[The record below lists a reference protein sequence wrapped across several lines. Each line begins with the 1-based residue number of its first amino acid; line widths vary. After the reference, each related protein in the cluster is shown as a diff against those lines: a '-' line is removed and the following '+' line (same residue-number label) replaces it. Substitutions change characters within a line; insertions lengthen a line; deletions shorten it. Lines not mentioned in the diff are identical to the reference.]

1 MPISS
6 QLKDIDWDVVGDEVI
21 TYLRNLLRID
31 TRNPPGNE
39 IRAAEYLRGVLQQ
52 EGIACE
58 ITGPSPDRGTI
69 VGRLKGDGSA
79 PPLLLMSH
87 TDVVAVE
94 PEKWTH
100 DPFAAEIAD
109 GFIYG
114 RGALD
119 MKHMVTMELMT
130 MLLLKRAGMP
140 LKRDVIFMA
149 AADEE
154 VGGHQGAG
162 WVAHNRPELI
172 QAEYALNEGGGG
184 GFEINGCRYY
194 SIQTAE
200 KGAARFR
207 LRAKGK
213 PGHGS
218 RPHDENAIL
227 KLAEVL
233 SRLRNHQPPV
243 HFTAPLRGY
252 VTGIA
257 STQPPDIVQLF
268 LAVLAHEAT
277 ADAAIDALPMEDLLK
292 QKLRAMT
299 RNTITPTMLRAGS
312 QINVIPSEAEAS
324 LDGRILPGWTPEMYL
339 RELRAIFGEDVDI
352 DFIDP
357 SEPLEVDPASPLFE
371 VIKDVVREHDPE
383 ATVVPTLLTG
393 GTDAKHVAELGTK
406 VYGFAPEMYISGL
419 NDWSRVHG
427 HDERI
432 ATRSIQ
438 WGTRVLYD
446 VVARFASSV
455 Q

>member
-1 MPISS
+1 MPTSS
-6 QLKDIDWDVVGDEVI
+6 QIREIEWDVVGDEVI
-21 TYLRNLLRID
+21 TYVRNLLRLD

-39 IRAAEYLRGVLQQ
+39 TRAAEYLRGILER

-58 ITGPSPDRGTI
+58 IVGPGPDRGTI

-100 DPFAAEIAD
+100 DPFAAEIDD

-114 RGALD
+114 RGAMD

-130 MLLLKRAGMP
+130 ILLLKRAGVP

-162 WVAHNRPELI
+162 WVAHHRPELI
-172 QAEYALNEGGGG
+172 QAEYALNEGGGNAI
-184 GFEINGCRYY
+184 EINGRRYY
-194 SIQTAE
+194 TVQTAE

-218 RPHDENAIL
+218 VPHEDNAIT
-227 KLAEVL
+227 KLVEVL
-233 SRLRNHQPPV
+233 SRLGDRQPPV
-243 HFTAPLRGY
+243 HFSASFRGLI
-252 VTGIA
+252 TGIA
-257 STQPPDIVQLF
+257 SAQPPEIAQLI
-268 LAVLAHEAT
+268 LAILANEQT
-277 ADAAIDALPMEDLLK
+277 ADVAIDALPMEDLLK
-292 QKLRAMT
+292 QEMRAMI
-299 RNTITPTMLRAGS
+299 RNTIAPTVLRAGS
-312 QINVIPSEAEAS
+312 QINVIPSEAEAL
-324 LDGRILPGWTPEMYL
+324 LDGRIVPGCTTEMFL
-339 RELRAIFGEDVDI
+339 GEIRAIFGEDADI
-352 DFIDP
+352 EFIDP
-357 SEPLEVDPASPLFE
+357 NEALEADPASPLFE
-371 VIKDVVREHDPE
+371 VIKDVMREHDAE
-383 ATVVPTLLTG
+383 ATVVPTLLVG
-393 GTDAKHVAELGTK
+393 GTDAQRVAGLGTK

-419 NDWSRVHG
+419 NDWDRIHG

-432 ATRSIQ
+432 NIRSLQ

-446 VVARFASSV
+446 VVARFACSD
-455 Q
+455 